1 MAHKVATKDGLRAL
15 STGRRQWLIVA
26 ISSFVV
32 LIVCV
37 GGAWWAFA
45 GISGAGDVA
54 VDKRETLALKKRWQA
69 SYDAIVPIAKDFTG
83 TTSGAIDVGAYTA
96 RIDRARTV
104 VDAINGIPVT
114 VADNIGIRDKMLSGA
129 SEVLDGMDS
138 LLQAASKNDTPSVE
152 TAVIA
157 IDEGSTT
164 LKEAGAA
171 LDAKM
176 AARGWR

>member
-1 MAHKVATKDGLRAL
+1 MARKAAKKDGLGSL
-15 STGRRQWLIVA
+15 SSGRRQWLIVA
-26 ISSFVV
+26 ISSLVV
-32 LIVCV
+32 LFLCV
-37 GGAWWAFA
+37 GGAWWALAAF
-45 GISGAGDVA
+45 SGSGDVA
-54 VDKRETLALKKRWQA
+54 VDKSETLALKKRWQA

-83 TTSGAIDVGAYTA
+83 TTSGAIDVSAYTA

-104 VDAINGIPVT
+104 VDSINDIPVT
-114 VADNIGIRDKMLSGA
+114 LTGNKDIRDKMLSGA

-164 LKEAGAA
+164 LKEAGAS
-171 LDAKM
+171 LDAKI
-176 AARGWR
+176 AAKGWH